1 LDRRNRGD
9 ADGALC
15 YAGEFLY
22 LAAVFGQPLP
32 FRRDIIN
39 MSSKRLFLV
48 NFSVKIRQQGQVAL
62 IDVSGHLTFFEVG
75 ALRDAV
81 QSLLKAQRKNIVL
94 NLSALQYLD
103 SSGIGEL
110 ARIYV
115 AAVKQGGAVKVI
127 GLTPKVEEV
136 LKITHLSQ
144 VFQEFPDEQ
153 SALRSFSPSPGML

>member
-1 LDRRNRGD
+1 MCGHFER
-9 ADGALC
+9 A
-15 YAGEFLY
+15 
-22 LAAVFGQPLP
+22 
-32 FRRDIIN
+32 
-39 MSSKRLFLV
+39 FLV
-48 NFSVKIRQQGQVAL
+48 SFSVKIRQQHQVSL

-75 ALRDAV
+75 ALRASI
-81 QSLLKAQRKNIVL
+81 QLLLQERRKNILL
-94 NLSALQYLD
+94 NLSGLSYLD

-115 AAVKQGGAVKVI
+115 AVVKHGGAMKVI

-153 SALRSFSPSPGML
+153 SALRSFPATP